1 MDDIKKLAN
10 KIARRYRSRNPFEII
25 KGMNVILVY
34 ADLEGIRGFYQ
45 YFQRNRII
53 YIDNALS
60 DQEQRF
66 VCAHELGHLFLHKK
80 VNAIFMDTH
89 TFMNHNRFEKEA
101 NQFAI
106 ELLLPDELLAE
117 YNDCTTEQLARILGY
132 QQKIIELKLDA
143 IASEKGGNEL

>member
-34 ADLEGIRGFYQ
+34 ADLEGVRGFYQ
-45 YFQRNRII
+45 YFQRNHII

-60 DQEQRF
+60 DHKQRF

-101 NQFAI
+101 NRFAI

-117 YNDCTTEQLARILGY
+117 YNNYTAEQLARILGY

-143 IASEKGGNEL
+143 IASKKGGNEL

>member
-34 ADLEGIRGFYQ
+34 ADLEGVRGFYQ
-45 YFQRNRII
+45 YFQRNHII

-89 TFMNHNRFEKEA
+89 TFINHNRFEKEA
-101 NQFAI
+101 NQFAA
-106 ELLLPDELLAE
+106 ELLIPDSIVYEHPNFTVA
-117 YNDCTTEQLARILGY
+117 QLARLIGY
-132 QQKIIELKLDA
+132 EEKIFQFKKFE
-143 IASEKGGNEL
+143 EPGNEYI